1 MKKVTARLSHPVRGL
16 IYVVKTDKSFQ
27 SQLLGGLLFLFLTWL
42 IFSPLA
48 AWEWLFI
55 GLCWTLILITELQN
69 SALEEALN
77 RIHPELNENIGH
89 SKDMAAGAVLLAA
102 AYTIATIV
110 ALSIVR
116 LVA

>member
-1 MKKVTARLSHPVRGL
+1 ML
-16 IYVVKTDKSFQ
+16 
-27 SQLLGGLLFLFLTWL
+27 WL

-77 RIHPELNENIGH
+77 RIHPELHENIGH

-102 AYTIATIV
+102 VYAVGTIV

-116 LVA
+116 LIT

>member
-1 MKKVTARLSHPVRGL
+1 M
-16 IYVVKTDKSFQ
+16 
-27 SQLLGGLLFLFLTWL
+27 WL

-48 AWEWLFI
+48 AVEWLFI

-77 RIHPELNENIGH
+77 RIHPELHENIGH
-89 SKDMAAGAVLLAA
+89 SKDMAAGAVLLAV
-102 AYTIATIV
+102 AYTIATVV
-110 ALSIVR
+110 ALSVIR

>member
-1 MKKVTARLSHPVRGL
+1 MKKVTTRFSHPVRGL
-16 IYVVKTDKSFQ
+16 LYVVKNDKSFQ
-27 SQLLGGLLFLFLTWL
+27 SQLLGGLLFLFFTWL

-77 RIHPELNENIGH
+77 RIHPELNENIGR

-110 ALSIVR
+110 ALSVVR